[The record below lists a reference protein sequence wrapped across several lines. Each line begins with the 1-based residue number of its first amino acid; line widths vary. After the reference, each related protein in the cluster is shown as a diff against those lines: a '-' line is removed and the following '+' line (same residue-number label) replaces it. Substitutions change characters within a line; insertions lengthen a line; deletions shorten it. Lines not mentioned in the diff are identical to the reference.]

1 MAKSILNWLGWLILL
16 FLCLLL
22 LLQAWFLLHIV
33 YWNKYN
39 PSSSA
44 FMQYRLEV
52 AHQSQSIPKF
62 HYQWVDYE
70 QISPHLKRAIIAS
83 EDSQFL
89 KHEGFDFKAI
99 QDALDKNWKEG
110 RWVAGG
116 STISQ
121 QLAKNLFLS
130 DQKVL
135 WRKLQ
140 EAVITYMLE
149 KVMTKRRI
157 LEIYLNMI
165 EWGENV
171 FGAEAAAQH
180 YFGVRASAL
189 SAKQA
194 AFLASIVPNPRFY
207 DRNRTTKKLLR
218 KTDIILKRMPSAQI
232 P

>member
-22 LLQAWFLLHIV
+22 LLQTWFLLHIV
-33 YWNKYN
+33 YWSKYN

-52 AHQSQSIPKF
+52 AYQSQSIPKF
-62 HYQWVDYE
+62 DYQWVDYE
-70 QISPHLKRAIIAS
+70 KISPHLKRAIIAS

-149 KVMTKRRI
+149 KIMTKKRI

-207 DRNRTTKKLLR
+207 DRNRATKKILR
-218 KTDIILKRMPSAQI
+218 KTDIILKRMPSTHI